1 MHRDCAPAGIFV
13 NSYTSPVTPLP
24 NPSPNPSPNQSP
36 RPFSALDS
44 LKLNDKALTLVSD
57 GYLMVGRLRQKLGIS
72 HDSNK
77 PFTVQLLGKGPTIL
91 RGAEPETGS
100 RVRVTAA

>member
-57 GYLMVGRLRQKLGIS
+57 GYLMVGRLRQTMGIS

-77 PFTVQLLGKGPTIL
+77 PITVQLLGKGPTSL